1 MDTNYIL
8 IFLSLVVVFSYTF
21 DLISKRTKIPSV
33 IFLFGTGLGIQ
44 YALKYFGIE
53 IPNVSQFLPVIG
65 TVGLVLIVLEGALEL
80 RFEKDKIGL
89 IRSSFGSAFFI
100 LIVTALILTFL
111 FRYMT
116 HLPLQI
122 CLVNSIPLA
131 IISSAIAIPSVS
143 DLPKKK
149 REFVIYDSSF
159 SDILGIMFFYFA
171 KQNETYDFPAY
182 FNLSKDIVITL
193 ILAVAISIIF
203 LFLIKRITH
212 HIKFFLILALLL
224 LVYAIGKKFHLSSL
238 IVVLFLG
245 LFLNNAEI
253 IPIKKFKELFLYE
266 KLRNDLD
273 QFLLLTAESA
283 FIIRTFFFLIFGY
296 IMDIHSLLN
305 WSVLM
310 NGTIAVI
317 VIYGVRAL
325 YLKYVA
331 KQGLLPEVYIAPRGL
346 ISILLFFDIPD
357 AMKLNSTADGLL
369 LFVILATSVIMTFG
383 LLRTKSEDISEEA
396 KKQGEVRGES
406 PSITKS
412 PNIQASSEGKA

>member
-1 MDTNYIL
+1 
-8 IFLSLVVVFSYTF
+8 VFSYTF
-21 DLISKRTKIPSV
+21 DLIAKRTKIPSV
-33 IFLFGTGLGIQ
+33 IFLFGTGLAIQ
-44 YALKYFGIE
+44 YTLKYLDIE

-80 RFEKDKIGL
+80 RFEKEKFGL
-89 IRSSFGSAFFI
+89 IRSTLGSSFFI
-100 LIVTALILTFL
+100 LVFTALILTML

-116 HLPLQI
+116 HLPFQV

-143 DLPKKK
+143 DLSKTKK
-149 REFVIYDSSF
+149 EFVIYDSSF

-171 KQNETYDFPAY
+171 KQNETYDFGAY
-182 FNLSKDIVITL
+182 LNLGKDLIITL
-193 ILAVAISIIF
+193 IIAVAISVIF

-212 HIKFFLILALLL
+212 HVKFFLILSLLL

-238 IVVLFLG
+238 IIVLFLG

-253 IPIKKFKELFLYE
+253 IPINRFKELFLYK

-305 WSVLM
+305 WTVMM
-310 NGTIAVI
+310 NGVIAVI
-317 VIYGVRAL
+317 VIYGVRAI
-325 YLKYVA
+325 YLKYVV
-331 KQGLLPEVYIAPRGL
+331 KKHLSPEVYIAPRGL
-346 ISILLFFDIPD
+346 ISILLFFDIPET
-357 AMKLNSTADGLL
+357 MKLNNTADGLL

-383 LLRTKSEDISEEA
+383 LLKSKNDIS
-396 KKQGEVRGES
+396 GES
-406 PSITKS
+406 DEKLLNLNESETELSSASLATEGVQNENPS
-412 PNIQASSEGKA
+412 PSES